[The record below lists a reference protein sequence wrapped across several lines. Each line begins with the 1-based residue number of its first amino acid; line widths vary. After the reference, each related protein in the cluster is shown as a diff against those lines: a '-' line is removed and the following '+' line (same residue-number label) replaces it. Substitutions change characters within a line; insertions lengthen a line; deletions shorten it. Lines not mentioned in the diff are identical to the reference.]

1 MKLSGC
7 IKRVYVICN
16 ARNALD
22 CSKCPFHK
30 FRDDIDS
37 GRIICLPSID
47 DLINEAMQH
56 AGYVEVRRSV
66 A

>member
-1 MKLSGC
+1 LKLPGC
-7 IKRVYVICN
+7 IKRVYVLCS
-16 ARNALD
+16 ARNASD
-22 CSKCPFHK
+22 CSKCPLYN
-30 FRDDIDS
+30 RNDIDS
-37 GRIICLPSID
+37 VRIICLPSID